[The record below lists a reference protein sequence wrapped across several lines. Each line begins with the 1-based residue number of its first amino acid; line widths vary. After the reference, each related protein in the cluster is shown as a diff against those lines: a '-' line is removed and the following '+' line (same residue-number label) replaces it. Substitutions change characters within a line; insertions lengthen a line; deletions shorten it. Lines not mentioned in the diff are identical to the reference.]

1 MAGAA
6 TAAADAGGP
15 AALAGV
21 RVRRRSVLP
30 ENGYVVDA
38 GAVRLYRLPEVVRG
52 RVFDLARSG
61 RRDELIAEDV
71 PSAREHSR
79 VH

>member
-21 RVRRRSVLP
+21 RARRSVLP